1 MKLHVIALALMIGL
15 TPSLTYAQ
23 GGGGGGGGG
32 GGAGGGGSASGAS
45 AGAGSSAAGSPAA
58 GSAGAGSLGTN
69 GVPPGPANSAGLNNS
84 GNDPSGSG
92 NTPRFNSGTTTGLAN
107 PAPATPS
114 NGDVRNSPT
123 TPPGIELGRY
133 RRGIRRRRWLEIQR
147 HAHAGTGCTDSQGGS
162 GQRRQDRRRESEAR
176 SHSEEHLQGLLRPIG
191 KTEIELWVRNGDLR
205 QICPA

>member
-123 TPPGIELGRY
+123 TPPGINS
-133 RRGIRRRRWLEIQR
+133 
-147 HAHAGTGCTDSQGGS
+147 AGTAAASGGGGGLRSNGTRMPGPDAPTAKADQDSDAKIDAENQKLDRTVKSICKGC
-162 GQRRQDRRRESEAR
+162 
-176 SHSEEHLQGLLRPIG
+176 
-191 KTEIELWVRNGDLR
+191 
-205 QICPA
+205 